1 MPESL
6 YGERLETLTLAMP
19 QLGSAIRSSQTVYMG
34 YRLAKPQVTKV
45 ETLRRDKLR
54 LTFNQPINENA
65 NKPQLY
71 EVRSKDIWNWRVQVK
86 SVTIS
91 EDARTAEL
99 EIEPLYKGD
108 YTVALNRVSSKMS
121 AANVSSSRDTATFK
135 VVVWPR
141 DRAFY
146 FARFRVPLLIAAV
159 LLLVLLGSWWG
170 VRRRDRAAEQEAE
183 AEHLL
188 AGAGEPNAL
197 PRRWVTLFWS
207 QRSSIAE
214 SRWAGMVESSLII
227 GSDAAQCDLCLPD
240 RKVSPQHCV
249 LAAQGDAL
257 LVQPLSDRA
266 KVYVN
271 GERID
276 GEHRLQNNDTLRI
289 GKTTVR
295 LVL

>member
-1 MPESL
+1 MP
-6 YGERLETLTLAMP
+6 YIAV
-19 QLGSAIRSSQTVYMG
+19 LGT
-34 YRLAKPQVTKV
+34 
-45 ETLRRDKLR
+45 
-54 LTFNQPINENA
+54 
-65 NKPQLY
+65 
-71 EVRSKDIWNWRVQVK
+71 
-86 SVTIS
+86 
-91 EDARTAEL
+91 
-99 EIEPLYKGD
+99 
-108 YTVALNRVSSKMS
+108 
-121 AANVSSSRDTATFK
+121 
-135 VVVWPR
+135 
-141 DRAFY
+141 
-146 FARFRVPLLIAAV
+146 V

>member
-1 MPESL
+1 MELARAGQIRDDQRGCPHGGSGNRAAL
-6 YGERLETLTLAMP
+6 QRRLH
-19 QLGSAIRSSQTVYMG
+19 GSA
-34 YRLAKPQVTKV
+34 
-45 ETLRRDKLR
+45 
-54 LTFNQPINENA
+54 
-65 NKPQLY
+65 
-71 EVRSKDIWNWRVQVK
+71 
-86 SVTIS
+86 
-91 EDARTAEL
+91 
-99 EIEPLYKGD
+99 EP
-108 YTVALNRVSSKMS
+108 
-121 AANVSSSRDTATFK
+121 
-135 VVVWPR
+135 
-141 DRAFY
+141 
-146 FARFRVPLLIAAV
+146 
-159 LLLVLLGSWWG
+159 G
-170 VRRRDRAAEQEAE
+170 VRQDERGQRQQQPRHGHVQGGRDRAAEQEAE

>member
-1 MPESL
+1 MKSNNDAASVKCCA
-6 YGERLETLTLAMP
+6 R
-19 QLGSAIRSSQTVYMG
+19 
-34 YRLAKPQVTKV
+34 K
-45 ETLRRDKLR
+45 
-54 LTFNQPINENA
+54 
-65 NKPQLY
+65 
-71 EVRSKDIWNWRVQVK
+71 IWAHFKEFVA
-86 SVTIS
+86 SV
-91 EDARTAEL
+91 
-99 EIEPLYKGD
+99 KGD
-108 YTVALNRVSSKMS
+108 LKETHDEMFQGADTPKQRLQRSVKHGLLLLAQLCLIMGVYAAGCALASVLPITLPGNI
-121 AANVSSSRDTATFK
+121 
-135 VVVWPR
+135 
-141 DRAFY
+141 
-146 FARFRVPLLIAAV
+146 LGIV